1 MYKEYLK
8 KYGNGGDVPSFMSNV
23 ITPEQLY
30 EIDANQINSNIL
42 TTSGNYWGEADSLVQ
57 MSTEIDLSGATN
69 LSANDYFDLSN
80 PQDQVAE
87 QTGSG
92 TLGKL
97 ADAGAVAMAGMEMI
111 GDYSAGVKGYKQ
123 FFEDNPDN
131 MAYDKKAQTKLFKEA
146 RAQKWGSVAEG
157 AGFALGTALTGG
169 NVAAGRLAG
178 NIAEF
183 FAEGASKLFGV
194 GKKARKHMKKQEFDN
209 LTFKQN
215 EEARAAYVANKQKEA
230 KNISEYI
237 SGLSNTGRIAYAELG
252 GMLYGPSHS
261 QGGIPIEAEGGEFI
275 VKKSAIDDNEV
286 KTITGT
292 NKQIASKINA
302 DAGGKNPFPGAKI
315 NMYG

>member
-97 ADAGAVAMAGMEMI
+97 ADAGAVAMAGME
-111 GDYSAGVKGYKQ
+111 
-123 FFEDNPDN
+123 
-131 MAYDKKAQTKLFKEA
+131 
-146 RAQKWGSVAEG
+146 
-157 AGFALGTALTGG
+157 
-169 NVAAGRLAG
+169 
-178 NIAEF
+178 
-183 FAEGASKLFGV
+183 
-194 GKKARKHMKKQEFDN
+194 
-209 LTFKQN
+209 
-215 EEARAAYVANKQKEA
+215 
-230 KNISEYI
+230 
-237 SGLSNTGRIAYAELG
+237 
-252 GMLYGPSHS
+252 
-261 QGGIPIEAEGGEFI
+261 
-275 VKKSAIDDNEV
+275 
-286 KTITGT
+286 
-292 NKQIASKINA
+292 
-302 DAGGKNPFPGAKI
+302 
-315 NMYG
+315 